1 MTWLLIILVL
11 VVAFGPVLWL
21 VPSKRDKRLS
31 ALRSRA
37 RAEGLIVEMRR
48 IPKPDPAP
56 RATRSAVRAR

>member
-21 VPSKRDKRLS
+21 VPSKRDKRLA

-37 RAEGLIVEMRR
+37 RSAGLIVEMRR
-48 IPKPDPAP
+48 NRIPPP
-56 RATRSAVRAR
+56 RNG

>member
-37 RAEGLIVEMRR
+37 RSEGLIVEMRR
-48 IPKPDPAP
+48 IPKPNPAP
-56 RATRSAVRAR
+56 ED